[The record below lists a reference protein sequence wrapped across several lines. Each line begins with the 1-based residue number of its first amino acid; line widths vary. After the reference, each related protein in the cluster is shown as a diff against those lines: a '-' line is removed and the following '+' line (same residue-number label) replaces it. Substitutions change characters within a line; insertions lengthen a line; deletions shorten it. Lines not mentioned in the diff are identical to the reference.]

1 MTFFEA
7 LPFLIPHSSFPLMLV
22 FPNAKLNLGL
32 YVTQRRPD
40 GFHTLESVFVP
51 LPWTDA
57 LEMLPAPADQP
68 ATSITLTGRPIPGN
82 PATNLCVRAYAL
94 LQADFPQLPPAQIYL
109 HKIVPIGAGLGGGSA
124 DAAFA
129 LKAANDL
136 FSLNLAPEAL
146 EGYARRLGSDC
157 AFFIRN
163 KPVLAVEKGDVFEE
177 IDLRL
182 AGLGCVVVYPNLHI
196 STAEAYARISP
207 RPPAHPLRAALA
219 QPLSTWRN
227 TVGNDFET
235 ALTPSHPVLAAIK
248 QQLYAAGAAYASLS
262 GSGSAVYGLWEHGEP
277 TKLAWPAEYTV
288 WQGSLTV

>member
-1 MTFFEA
+1 
-7 LPFLIPHSSFPLMLV
+7 MLT

-40 GFHTLESVFVP
+40 GFHSLESVFVP

-57 LEMLPAPADQP
+57 LEILPAPAGQP
-68 ATSITLTGRPIPGN
+68 TSITLTGRPIPGD
-82 PATNLCVRAYAL
+82 PATNLCVRAFEL
-94 LQADFPQLPPAQIYL
+94 LQADFPQLPAAQLYL

-136 FSLNLAPEAL
+136 FRLNLSPETL
-146 EGYARRLGSDC
+146 ENYARRLGSDC

-182 AGLGCVVVYPNLHI
+182 TGTDCVVVYPNLHI
-196 STAEAYARISP
+196 STAEAYAHITP
-207 RPPAHPLRAALA
+207 RPAKYPLREALA
-219 QPLSTWRN
+219 QPMVTWRE
-227 TVGNDFET
+227 TVHNDFET
-235 ALTPSHPVLAAIK
+235 ALTPAHPVLADIK
-248 QQLYAAGAAYASLS
+248 RQLYTAGATYVSLS
-262 GSGSAVYGLWEHGEP
+262 GSGSAVYGLWEGAEP
-277 TKLAWPAEYTV
+277 ATMAWPPEFTV
-288 WQGSLTV
+288 WQGRLTA

>member
-1 MTFFEA
+1 
-7 LPFLIPHSSFPLMLV
+7 MLV

-57 LEMLPAPADQP
+57 LELLPAPAGA
-68 ATSITLTGRPIPGN
+68 ATSLTLTGRSIPGD
-82 PATNLCVRAYAL
+82 PATNLCVRAYEL
-94 LQADFPQLPPAQIYL
+94 LQTDFPQLPPVQLYL

-136 FSLNLAPEAL
+136 FSLNLSVEAL
-146 EGYARRLGSDC
+146 EIYARRLGSDC
-157 AFFIRN
+157 AFFIQN

-177 IDLRL
+177 IELQL
-182 AGLGCVVVYPNLHI
+182 TGAGCVVVYPNIHI

-207 RPPAHPLRAALA
+207 QLPQHPLREALG
-219 QPLSTWRN
+219 QPMNTWRE
-227 TVGNDFET
+227 TVSNDFET
-235 ALTPSHPVLAAIK
+235 ALTPSHPVLAEIK

-262 GSGSAVYGLWEHGEP
+262 GSGSAVYGLWESGEP
-277 TKLAWPAEYTV
+277 AAMTWPAEYTV
-288 WQGSLTV
+288 WQGIL